1 MSSDNEATPGASPG
15 ELARAYLEA
24 LQRKDKEAI
33 LSIVSE
39 DFVLEVPLNVSG
51 SNDLSD
57 SWRGMEAASAGY
69 DMAFTEI
76 KKLQMTDLDVTPS
89 SNPNVAFAEAWGD
102 MEMSNGRPYKN
113 RYIFRFD
120 VADGKITRI
129 REYCNPVTGAV
140 AFGLPLN
147 IP

>member
-1 MSSDNEATPGASPG
+1 MTADADGTPGASPG

-24 LQRKDKEAI
+24 LQRKDKNAI
-33 LSIVSE
+33 LSIVSD

-51 SNDLSD
+51 SNDLTD
-57 SWRGMEAASAGY
+57 SWRGIEAASAGY

-76 KKLQMTDLDVTPS
+76 KKLQLTDLDITPS

-120 VADGKITRI
+120 VDSGKIKRI

-140 AFGLPLN
+140 AFGLPMN
-147 IP
+147 IS